1 MLFGLIISSCTKD
14 DIESEIDNA
23 EKISFVDDLANYT
36 SETNTIIRDDSDS
49 AQIILPNDE
58 ELQDL
63 ADYLQASLESD
74 IWMPQ
79 FVDIYGYP
87 VWSKAIK
94 SNGTEEGF
102 AITLPLIKNDVVIGI
117 MRYINTPDINHAYF
131 RGYNYIVNIPNLEY
145 SEQEIGKAKLLANYF
160 TYFQFQID
168 SSYNNEIVNWL
179 RSDISNISEGNT
191 TNVRTALF
199 CWDVYELTI
208 DLVHSVIEET
218 GNGETFTTNFFE
230 ETGFSVQQECTL
242 IGGSDGDGNNGN
254 TNPDINLDPGDNPA
268 GPNQQ
273 VEDCLKGLNA
283 NMRAKIKNAVTE
295 IESKY
300 GNKICFDNQDVDG
313 VILLL
318 KAEGVIDC
326 ENSDASTIISELES
340 KAERE
345 ATRFDKAL
353 EDIRN
358 SDISDPC
365 NPELSSDDIVD
376 NAIASMKV
384 SGGCGV
390 DGLESVLSNNDYIE
404 IVESASHCDETMED
418 DCPKLKNVLD
428 FLVGPESNKPICDF
442 LKDIGASTNST
453 TKYKYD
459 CDNTK
464 IKPRKDGTYP
474 IGQAQGLK
482 SADQVTAGNIDVYF
496 SEGIC
501 DSSCIQILAA
511 VMHESMHAKLLNLGH
526 ERLGNIVGDETE
538 FFHVGDLV
546 QALKDSI
553 HLQHKIMAE
562 YYAEE
567 YSKAMSK
574 MFDGC
579 GGELDFMYLAFQGL
593 GADAFKAKGDPLM
606 TPAEEASYLSSW
618 DMVQGCVNT
627 KLNSICQ

>member
-345 ATRFDKAL
+345 ANRFDKAL

-358 SDISDPC
+358 SDISDSC
-365 NPELSSDDIVD
+365 NPELTPTD
-376 NAIASMKV
+376 IASNTVAAMET
-384 SGGCGV
+384 SGGCGI
-390 DGLESVLSNNDYIE
+390 DGLQDALDSVDKI
-404 IVESASHCDETMED
+404 
-418 DCPKLKNVLD
+418 VLD
-428 FLVGPESNKPICDF
+428 FDEERLDCIFALFNETNADLFCNSFSSFFGTTDIDLVFNDEFLGGGNLALTQDYDQDGSAFQSWISITFDRSIINEYCDVTLAGTF
-442 LKDIGASTNST
+442 LHEGIHAELKRQNHSLNGNSL
-453 TKYKYD
+453 
-459 CDNTK
+459 
-464 IKPRKDGTYP
+464 
-474 IGQAQGLK
+474 LK
-482 SADQVTAGNIDVYF
+482 ADMWDSWDSSIDDHENIAIIYIPLIIANLKELYGNIY
-496 SEGIC
+496 SAL
-501 DSSCIQILAA
+501 QY
-511 VMHESMHAKLLNLGH
+511 ESIAWAG
-526 ERLGNIVGDETE
+526 LGNITNDPDWNESWSTNAWNNLTE
-538 FFHVGDLV
+538 IKKELLQNTFNDLNENCPENDC
-546 QALKDSI
+546 K
-553 HLQHKIMAE
+553 
-562 YYAEE
+562 
-567 YSKAMSK
+567 
-574 MFDGC
+574 
-579 GGELDFMYLAFQGL
+579 
-593 GADAFKAKGDPLM
+593 
-606 TPAEEASYLSSW
+606 
-618 DMVQGCVNT
+618 
-627 KLNSICQ
+627 